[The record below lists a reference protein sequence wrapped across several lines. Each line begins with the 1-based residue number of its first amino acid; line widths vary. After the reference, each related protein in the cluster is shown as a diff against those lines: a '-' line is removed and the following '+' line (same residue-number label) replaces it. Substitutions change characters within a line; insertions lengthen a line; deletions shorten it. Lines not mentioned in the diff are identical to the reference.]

1 MDQII
6 ECYHPVSNRGPSS
19 PSNGSIWVTL
29 EPTIHQAQ
37 ACHVLLVVVR
47 EEEKRKKGSQKRTL
61 DQNNE
66 CSHPVSNRG
75 PSPSNAFIRVTLE
88 PAIHQAQACHVLLVG
103 VACSSERKKRG
114 KKVFRR
120 GLLDQNNECS
130 HPDWNRG
137 RAKRSAPRELLNAP
151 TRS

>member
-1 MDQII
+1 LDQNI
-6 ECYHPVSNRGPSS
+6 ECSHPVSNRGTSS

-37 ACHVLLVVVR
+37 ACHVLLVVR

-75 PSPSNAFIRVTLE
+75 PSPSNASIRVTLE
-88 PAIHQAQACHVLLVG
+88 PAIHQAQACLVLLV
-103 VACSSERKKRG
+103 V
-114 KKVFRR
+114 V
-120 GLLDQNNECS
+120 
-130 HPDWNRG
+130 RG
-137 RAKRSAPRELLNAP
+137 RREEQRFTEEDFGPKYRMLPPGLEPRTFITFQWFYLGDA
-151 TRS
+151 